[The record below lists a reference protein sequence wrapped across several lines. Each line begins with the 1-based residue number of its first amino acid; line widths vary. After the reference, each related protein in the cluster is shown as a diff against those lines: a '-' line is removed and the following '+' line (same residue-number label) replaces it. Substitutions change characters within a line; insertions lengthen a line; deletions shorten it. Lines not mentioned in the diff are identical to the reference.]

1 MCGIV
6 GYIGQHKAVNILLE
20 GIKRL
25 EYRGYDSSGI
35 AFVENGRL
43 RCEKAVGK
51 IAELEKK
58 LDGGNFNT
66 HIGIVHTRWATHGAP
81 TMENAHPHMDC
92 HKQIAV
98 VHNGIIE
105 NYDYLKSRLE
115 REGHVFQSETDTE
128 VLAHLIEKYF
138 QNNLE
143 KAVMEALKVVEGTYG
158 IAVIS
163 QKDPQKIVAARKG
176 SPLVIGIGNKEY
188 FITRSEERRVGKE
201 CRSRWSPYH

>member
-6 GYIGQHKAVNILLE
+6 GYIGHKEIIKVLLD

-35 AFVENGRL
+35 AVIENGAL

-51 IAELEKK
+51 IAELERSSTETISTQTWESHIP
-58 LDGGNFNT
+58 DGQ
-66 HIGIVHTRWATHGAP
+66 P
-81 TMENAHPHMDC
+81 TVPPTIENAHPHIDC
-92 HKQIAV
+92 KNEIAV

-105 NYDYLKSRLE
+105 NYDYLKTRLE
-115 REGHVFQSETDTE
+115 REGHIFRSETDTE

-138 QNNLE
+138 HGNLE
-143 KAVMEALKVVEGTYG
+143 TAVMEALKEVEGTYG

-163 QKDPQKIVAARKG
+163 PKDPQK
-176 SPLVIGIGNKEY
+176 L
-188 FITRSEERRVGKE
+188 
-201 CRSRWSPYH
+201 

>member
-6 GYIGQHKAVNILLE
+6 GYIGHNKAVDVLLD

-35 AFVENGRL
+35 AFIEDGIL
-43 RCEKAVGK
+43 KCEKAVGK

-58 LDGGNFNT
+58 LDGMNFNT

-81 TMENAHPHMDC
+81 TMANAHPHLDC
-92 HKQIAV
+92 HNEIAV

-105 NYDYLKSRLE
+105 NYDYLKLKLE

-128 VLAHLIEKYF
+128 VLSHLIEKYF
-138 QNNLE
+138 
-143 KAVMEALKVVEGTYG
+143 
-158 IAVIS
+158 
-163 QKDPQKIVAARKG
+163 
-176 SPLVIGIGNKEY
+176 SPFFY
-188 FITRSEERRVGKE
+188 IT
-201 CRSRWSPYH
+201 PI

>member
-1 MCGIV
+1 MLWPLSPFPLSPPSQGGVKGWFSFYLSTTICGIFGGKNLMCGIV
-6 GYIGQHKAVNILLE
+6 GYIGQKEIIKVLLD

-35 AFVENGRL
+35 AVIENGTL

-58 LDGGNFNT
+58 LNGNNI
-66 HIGIVHTRWATHGAP
+66 HANMGIAHTRWATHGAP
-81 TMENAHPHMDC
+81 TIENAHPHIDC
-92 HKQIAV
+92 KNEIAV

-105 NYDYLKSRLE
+105 NYDYLKTRLE
-115 REGHVFQSETDTE
+115 REGHIFRSETDTE

-138 QNNLE
+138 HGNLE
-143 KAVMEALKVVEGTYG
+143 MAVKEALKEVEGTYG

-163 QKDPQKIVAARKG
+163 
-176 SPLVIGIGNKEY
+176 
-188 FITRSEERRVGKE
+188 
-201 CRSRWSPYH
+201 